1 MMTPILAAAGF
12 VAGILASALFSGLE
26 TGTYVLNK
34 IRLDLR
40 CAKGDRQA
48 LRLRRA
54 LDRSGAM
61 LAALLVATNA
71 AHYWVT
77 ALAVL
82 LLTRSGVGNAEGIT
96 TLIVTPTMFVLGEI
110 VPKNLFRVAG
120 ETLTYRLSGVLAVL
134 TALCRWTGLAA
145 VLSAVSGVAV
155 RLMPGKPPDDATVLE
170 PRRRVHHILSEGYAH
185 GVLSGYQSQVAQRV
199 VALRSTR
206 IDEVMVPRHRVVS
219 VSSACS
225 RELFVEVLR
234 DYPYSRLVVWGAS
247 QADVV
252 GVVNVYDV
260 LLDPDPTAGPAA
272 HMTGPIRLA
281 STLNV
286 TEALLTLQRARR
298 SIGVVVDAHDQFVG
312 IVTLKDLVEEIVG
325 ELEAW

>member
-134 TALCRWTGLAA
+134 TALCSWTDLAA

-199 VALRSTR
+199 VALL
-206 IDEVMVPRHRVVS
+206 E
-219 VSSACS
+219 
-225 RELFVEVLR
+225 
-234 DYPYSRLVVWGAS
+234 SRLRERDRLKVERM
-247 QADVV
+247 QRF
-252 GVVNVYDV
+252 
-260 LLDPDPTAGPAA
+260 GPLV
-272 HMTGPIRLA
+272 HELSESEDGL
-281 STLNV
+281 
-286 TEALLTLQRARR
+286 ALLTMLLDDYYQETLHAPPQPTDGPPEEPRRDGGQPQRR
-298 SIGVVVDAHDQFVG
+298 SSSSRRSGRRRR
-312 IVTLKDLVEEIVG
+312 K
-325 ELEAW
+325 